1 MNVERFIAHRL
12 LRGDGKGSVAVPIVK
27 IAVAG
32 IALGLCVMLLS
43 LFVMTGFKKEIT
55 DKLSGFVS
63 HLNVVPYAS
72 GNDYGEMSVAGADS
86 LAEAFRRLEGVA
98 DVHVYV
104 DKPAILKSETEI
116 HGVVMKGVDST
127 YGGDFF
133 RQHLKEG
140 RMPDFSGPR
149 ASNEVLISESVAG
162 VLGVGVG
169 DRLTAHFVQEPPRAR
184 RLIVAGIY
192 ATGFKEYDDVAV
204 LVDIRHLSRLNGWQA
219 GEVSGVAIDVD
230 DLGKL
235 EECRERVY
243 DKLAEMGETY
253 LVKSLRDEAPQIFDW
268 LALLNMNVWVIL
280 VLIVTVAGFNMVSGL
295 LVLILDKTSLI
306 GILKALGC
314 KDVSL
319 RRLFLY
325 VAGELMAHGMLWG
338 NVLGFVLAGIQRWGQ
353 VIRLDAATYYMDV
366 VPVNF
371 DWWAVLALNI
381 GVMAV
386 TVAMLVL
393 PTMLISRISPIKAIR
408 FE

>member
-72 GNDYGEMSVAGADS
+72 GNDYGEMCVAGADS

-149 ASNEVLISESVAG
+149 VSNEVLISESVAG

-184 RLIVAGIY
+184 RLTVAGIY

-219 GEVSGVAIDVD
+219 GEASGVAIDVN
-230 DLGKL
+230 DLRRL

-243 DKLAEMGETY
+243 DKLAERGETY

-325 VAGELMAHGMLWG
+325 VAGELMARGMVWG
-338 NVLGFVLAGIQRWGQ
+338 NVVGLGLCLAQRLTGFLT
-353 VIRLDAATYYMDV
+353 LDAATYYMDR
-366 VPVNF
+366 VPVVING
-371 DWWAVLALNI
+371 WYVLLLNI
-381 GVMAV
+381 G
-386 TVAMLVL
+386 TLVASVLMLVG
-393 PTMLISRISPIKAIR
+393 PSCLIARIRPADSMR
-408 FE
+408 YE

>member
-1 MNVERFIAHRL
+1 MLSLIIQADDRFMNVERFIAHRL

-127 YGGDFF
+127 YGGNFF

-162 VLGVGVG
+162 VL
-169 DRLTAHFVQEPPRAR
+169 
-184 RLIVAGIY
+184 
-192 ATGFKEYDDVAV
+192 
-204 LVDIRHLSRLNGWQA
+204 
-219 GEVSGVAIDVD
+219 
-230 DLGKL
+230 
-235 EECRERVY
+235 
-243 DKLAEMGETY
+243 
-253 LVKSLRDEAPQIFDW
+253 
-268 LALLNMNVWVIL
+268 
-280 VLIVTVAGFNMVSGL
+280 
-295 LVLILDKTSLI
+295 
-306 GILKALGC
+306 
-314 KDVSL
+314 
-319 RRLFLY
+319 
-325 VAGELMAHGMLWG
+325 
-338 NVLGFVLAGIQRWGQ
+338 
-353 VIRLDAATYYMDV
+353 
-366 VPVNF
+366 
-371 DWWAVLALNI
+371 
-381 GVMAV
+381 
-386 TVAMLVL
+386 
-393 PTMLISRISPIKAIR
+393 
-408 FE
+408 